1 MKFLIVGLGSMG
13 KRRIRCL
20 YSIGYSDIIG
30 YDIRS
35 DRLEE
40 ASSKYKIET
49 INSIDEI
56 NLKEVDCIII
66 STPPDIHNY
75 YIKLAI
81 SNKIPAFVEAS
92 VVLEGL
98 EELNDLSKNKKV
110 LIGPSCTM
118 KFHPAIKDI
127 AEIINSGKFGKV
139 SNFSYHSGQYLPDWH
154 PWEDV
159 KDFYVSKK
167 ETGGCREIVPF
178 ELTWIVEIFGFPEN
192 IVGFYG
198 HTIDVGADIDDT
210 YVLSMNFKDKYGSML
225 VDVTS
230 RYAIRSLIVNL
241 EFGQIVWRWD
251 ENCVK
256 LYDAKSSR
264 WINYQLSQ
272 GISVE
277 GYNKNIIENMYIDEI
292 KAFISSI
299 VKQSTY
305 PNSLDEDIK
314 VLKLL
319 EKAEA
324 KSCR

>member
-40 ASSKYKIET
+40 ASSKYKIKT

-98 EELNDLSKNKKV
+98 EELNDLSRNKKV

-210 YVLSMNFKDKYGSML
+210 YVLSMDFKDKYGSML